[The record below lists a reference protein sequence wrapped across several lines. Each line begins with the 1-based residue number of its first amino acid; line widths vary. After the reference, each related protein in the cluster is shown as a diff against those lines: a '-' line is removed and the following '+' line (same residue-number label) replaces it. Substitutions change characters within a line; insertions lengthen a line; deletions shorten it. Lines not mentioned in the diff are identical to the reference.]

1 MKKIIGILRPF
12 DAQQKYFVYDNG
24 NKIDSFSVAI
34 EDNMIDVILGYVEK
48 YKITQ
53 IDLTG
58 PKQFAK
64 GIVKE
69 IKKAEMKKYHKENL
83 EVNII

>member
-12 DAQQKYFVYDNG
+12 DIEQKYFIYDNG
-24 NKIDSFSVAI
+24 NKIDSFSVSI
-34 EDNMIDVILGYVEK
+34 ENDMIDVILGYVDK
-48 YKITQ
+48 YEITQ

-58 PKQFAK
+58 PKQFVK

-69 IKKAEMKKYHKENL
+69 IKKAEIKKYRKENL
-83 EVNII
+83 EINII